1 MLREHG
7 LVQAPRGDTQSV
19 DALIRGR
26 LKAGRRQ
33 EKQCKAGGI
42 SASSGFFPAGA
53 SASSRIHPD
62 LPTPQTSHQ
71 PCGDCSLTV
80 DNITRQPYQD
90 IPTHHTKCAKGM
102 SCKAWLRASQHRM
115 PALTRHRNKQRLTPN
130 TTCKRQDDLLVGQHR
145 MPRSTRHEE
154 CAWNDCTI
162 GRVPSF
168 RVIAATRLFT

>member
-62 LPTPQTSHQ
+62 LPTPQ
-71 PCGDCSLTV
+71 
-80 DNITRQPYQD
+80 
-90 IPTHHTKCAKGM
+90 
-102 SCKAWLRASQHRM
+102 
-115 PALTRHRNKQRLTPN
+115 RLTSRRPCAPSWR
-130 TTCKRQDDLLVGQHR
+130 TTLPVQATSRDDGSRCTSGPRLCSTSGTGSLLCASNSASSSVPCTPQTPYMSHHRGLVRLSWRFRRFQDHG
-145 MPRSTRHEE
+145 
-154 CAWNDCTI
+154 A
-162 GRVPSF
+162 
-168 RVIAATRLFT
+168 RLC